1 MSKTFTIA
9 IQKENDWFVA
19 KCLENSVA
27 SQGKTIDEV
36 IDNLREA
43 VALFYEDK
51 APPSFPQTF
60 VTTLEVALQCRRY
73 YVPNRSSRALKEMV
87 SVLLSSK
94 EAALADKEAALADKE
109 AALADKNAEI
119 ERLRAQLE
127 K

>member
-1 MSKTFTIA
+1 MRKTFTIA

-43 VALFYEDK
+43 VSLFYEDE

-60 VTTLEVALQCRRY
+60 VTTLEVAL
-73 YVPNRSSRALKEMV
+73 
-87 SVLLSSK
+87 
-94 EAALADKEAALADKE
+94 
-109 AALADKNAEI
+109 
-119 ERLRAQLE
+119 
-127 K
+127 